1 MITQDV
7 DHRRVRYS
15 QFSIKPCFSDGQT
28 SVLTWIDALPH
39 SVPLEVMNIDG
50 EAYVSLDN
58 KKLYSAKNYSPN
70 QSVKCVVYN
79 AQDPVT
85 SLMEDHG
92 LDLLTVIWC
101 SGNELHRLSLRAK
114 TVEAVFIIRCASQN
128 SDFPFHGSYDAP
140 HVSHQRIYSNITKKV
155 TPANSQFIAF
165 DNENYTESL
174 QTSEELLIQPM
185 LGINIYHQRND
196 FCQLKLELLFD
207 VVKYEHCSMGWTLKA
222 RGEKDPDVWDDW
234 DDLLAFASEAEGERE
249 DLYVS
254 DCFNSMN
261 KEEATEA

>member
-1 MITQDV
+1 MYFQINSVYFHNKQRKTLTLTHMIIQDV

-114 TVEAVFIIRCASQN
+114 TIEAVFIIRCASQTQI
-128 SDFPFHGSYDAP
+128 FHFMA
-140 HVSHQRIYSNITKKV
+140 V
-155 TPANSQFIAF
+155 TTLLMSAIRGFIAI
-165 DNENYTESL
+165 L
-174 QTSEELLIQPM
+174 Q
-185 LGINIYHQRND
+185 R
-196 FCQLKLELLFD
+196 
-207 VVKYEHCSMGWTLKA
+207 
-222 RGEKDPDVWDDW
+222 R
-234 DDLLAFASEAEGERE
+234 
-249 DLYVS
+249 
-254 DCFNSMN
+254 
-261 KEEATEA
+261 